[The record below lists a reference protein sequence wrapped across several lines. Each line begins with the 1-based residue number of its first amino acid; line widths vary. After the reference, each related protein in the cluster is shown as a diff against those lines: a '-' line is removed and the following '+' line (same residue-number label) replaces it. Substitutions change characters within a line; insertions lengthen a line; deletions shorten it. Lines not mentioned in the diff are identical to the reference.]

1 MLLEHWSFPRP
12 KNKLD
17 SIIKALTILNNILLC
32 QKKLDKQE
40 INELYAIWLETEG
53 VKKQRK
59 PNVNTASI
67 GQSYISWLKSL
78 KLISYSQD
86 THQLELSEDVKKF
99 LEASDSG
106 AISDILSRNILA
118 YEIAFGSNDPTIHPF
133 IFILKILKETGYL
146 TKKEIAEIVIVKA
159 KNDTDC
165 DKIVDS
171 ITESRALQECLPNE
185 ETESVKN
192 AAVVN
197 TIINWLTYTGVVRY
211 DSVKK
216 CLTISDEKKVYEIL
230 ENNIYVSPNGNTI
243 DIIQKNKK
251 GSCNKMKNQSFSIR
265 RKDQLEKGI
274 YFVHGYYSEEIDPNW
289 PNGDHII
296 LFRENSEEPYDIVAY
311 DLHLK
316 SLQFDNNSWFQG
328 HYVVY
333 NGEEIQI
340 ANNEEVKRYIAY
352 NQDLIQSITKSN
364 NYISEL
370 SQAQATEISDI
381 SEVFSYHINVG
392 HGNCSIIVF
401 KSGTQYSM
409 WMVDCSTYDFI
420 NRTHYNKNIDACL
433 SDIQKNY
440 KATKLS
446 KLFITHLHYDHI
458 NGIQYLLDK
467 NLIDQNT
474 EVWMNISYPWPQRT
488 YNKILQNLKKS
499 GAKFIDP
506 IVKNSTNNIE
516 IRYPKKS
523 FDKNHPAPKNNINNA
538 SVLYQ
543 ICLDG
548 ERMLFTGDLE
558 QEGWDSIS
566 DCKPY
571 LWSTTYYCIS
581 HHGSLNGH
589 KRFKCTHSQAISSL
603 ANCGKKTQLQIL
615 MGRNGAYKGIFSSN
629 VKKEFRN
636 IKCTDG
642 NKKYVK
648 IDWKTGSSQDVI

>member
-1 MLLEHWSFPRP
+1 MLLDHWSFPRP

-40 INELYAIWLETEG
+40 INERYAIRLEKEG
-53 VKKQRK
+53 VKKPRK
-59 PNVNTASI
+59 PNTNTASI

-78 KLISYSQD
+78 KFISYSQD

-159 KNDTDC
+159 INDTDC
-165 DKIVDS
+165 DKIVDL

-192 AAVVN
+192 VAVVN

-251 GSCNKMKNQSFSIR
+251 GSCNKIANQSFPIR

-274 YFVHGYYSEEIDPNW
+274 YFVHGYYSEEIDSNW

-316 SLQFDNNSWFQG
+316 SLQFNNNSWLQG
-328 HYVVY
+328 RYVVY

-340 ANNEEVKRYIAY
+340 ANNEEVERYIAD
-352 NQDLIQSITKSN
+352 NQDLIQSITKST

-370 SQAQATEISDI
+370 SQAQASEISDI

-409 WMVDCSTYDFI
+409 WMVDCSTYDFT
-420 NRTHYNKNIDACL
+420 NRTHYNKNIDECL
-433 SDIQKNY
+433 CDIQNNY

-488 YNKILQNLKKS
+488 YNKILQNLKNS
-499 GAKFIDP
+499 GVKFIDP
-506 IVKNSTNNIE
+506 IVKNSTNNIK

-523 FDKNHPAPKNNINNA
+523 YDKSHPAPKNNINNS

-543 ICLDG
+543 ICLG
-548 ERMLFTGDLE
+548 EKSMLFTGDLE
-558 QEGWDSIS
+558 QDGWDSIS
-566 DCKPY
+566 DCATY
-571 LWSTTYYCIS
+571 LWETTYYCLS

-589 KRFKCTHSQAISSL
+589 KRSKCAYSQTISSL
-603 ANCGKKTQLQIL
+603 ADCGKKTQLQVL
-615 MGRNGAYKGIFSSN
+615 MGRNGAYKGIFSSI
-629 VKKEFRN
+629 VKKDFSK

-642 NKKYVK
+642 KKKY
-648 IDWKTGSSQDVI
+648 IELNWQTGRSRNV